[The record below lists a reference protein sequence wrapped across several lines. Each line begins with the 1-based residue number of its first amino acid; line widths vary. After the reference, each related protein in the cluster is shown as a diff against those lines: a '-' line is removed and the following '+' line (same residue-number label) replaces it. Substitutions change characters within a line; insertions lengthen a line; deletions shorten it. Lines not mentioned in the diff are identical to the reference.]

1 MLISSSSR
9 HKISTKNPENTFLF
23 YIIIIKGLIWSK
35 FHLDLHSERFTFT
48 KDIKEKMSDVEND
61 ERLY

>member
-9 HKISTKNPENTFLF
+9 DKISTKNPENTFLF
-23 YIIIIKGLIWSK
+23 YIIIIKGLIWS
-35 FHLDLHSERFTFT
+35 LHSERFTFT
-48 KDIKEKMSDVEND
+48 KDIMEKMSDVEND

>member
-9 HKISTKNPENTFLF
+9 DKISTKNPENTFLF

-35 FHLDLHSERFTFT
+35 FHLDLHSARFTFT
-48 KDIKEKMSDVEND
+48 KDIMEKMSDVEND

>member
-9 HKISTKNPENTFLF
+9 DKVSTKNPENTLLF

-35 FHLDLHSERFTFT
+35 
-48 KDIKEKMSDVEND
+48 
-61 ERLY
+61 

>member
-9 HKISTKNPENTFLF
+9 DKISTKNPENTFLF

-35 FHLDLHSERFTFT
+35 FHLDLHSKRFTFT
-48 KDIKEKMSDVEND
+48 KDIMEKMSDVEND

>member
-9 HKISTKNPENTFLF
+9 DKISTKNPENTFLF

-35 FHLDLHSERFTFT
+35 FHPDLHSERFTFT
-48 KDIKEKMSDVEND
+48 KDIMEKMSDVEND